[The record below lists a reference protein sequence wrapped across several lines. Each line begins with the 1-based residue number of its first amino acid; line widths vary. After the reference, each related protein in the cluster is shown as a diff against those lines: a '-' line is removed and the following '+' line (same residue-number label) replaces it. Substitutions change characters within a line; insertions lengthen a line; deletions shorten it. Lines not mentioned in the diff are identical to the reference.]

1 MIENLL
7 IVGGVVCGI
16 IFCIVMTVLSTK
28 NYIILKKS
36 YKKTNKSQEKRLED
50 AMRFYLLA
58 TQLKNKKWLG

>member
-36 YKKTNKSQEKRLED
+36 YKKTKKS
-50 AMRFYLLA
+50 
-58 TQLKNKKWLG
+58 KKKD

>member
-28 NYIILKKS
+28 DYIILKKIIQKNKEKPR
-36 YKKTNKSQEKRLED
+36 KKTRGCNEILS
-50 AMRFYLLA
+50 FSY
-58 TQLKNKKWLG
+58 TT